1 MAAISYII
9 LGLIAISIGI
19 LAERKRSDNEYR
31 DRKERCVLSVSV
43 VNRILKDRDGY
54 YIITRIEEIGILKGL
69 KYFELWVME
78 YDLLKKEVRPGAEE
92 IELTLAEN
100 LIEKAENVQ
109 IVQEGMLGFNNG
121 GILKIFQRP

>member
-1 MAAISYII
+1 MY
-9 LGLIAISIGI
+9 LQIAIAI
-19 LAERKRSDNEYR
+19 LAGIIMGTFGMRYYDHSNQ
-31 DRKERCVLSVSV
+31 KERCVLAVT
-43 VNRILKDRDGY
+43 ILNKALKVRDGY
-54 YIITRIEEIGILKGL
+54 YIITRIEEAGAVRGL

-78 YDLLKKEVRPGAEE
+78 YDLLKKKVSPGKEE

-100 LIEKAENVQ
+100 VIEKADNVQ